1 MATQTRVIV
10 AAMADKS
17 QRRIAKEVGLA
28 NKLDH
33 FIFLLRPDHHPLPW
47 VELAGPDGV
56 ADHEASISRD
66 FGTNNR
72 RSRRNS

>member
-47 VELAGPDGV
+47 VKRAEPDSV
-56 ADHEASISRD
+56 ADHRLRSFRLSGCFSRPQQVV
-66 FGTNNR
+66 
-72 RSRRNS
+72 